1 MENQPLHQR
10 KVVVTLEDGLHMR
23 PMSQI
28 AHATG
33 GFDGEVTI
41 RRAGGPAVNAKSIFD
56 LLTLRAEN
64 GMELVLAAR
73 GEGAAELLD
82 RLVAMFDSNFEWDS
96 SDSSED
102 EFAEEEEPPSASE
115 MLGPCPQT
123 AEPE

>member
-1 MENQPLHQR
+1 MENQTFSQR

-28 AHATG
+28 AHMAG

-41 RRAGGPAVNAKSIFD
+41 QRADGPAVNAKSIFD

-64 GMELVLAAR
+64 GTELVLKAR
-73 GEGAAELLD
+73 GEGAAELLG
-82 RLVAMFDSNFEWDS
+82 RLQALFDSNFEWDS
-96 SDSSED
+96 SDSADD
-102 EFAEEEEPPSASE
+102 EFAEEDDPSSASE

>member
-41 RRAGGPAVNAKSIFD
+41 QRADGPPVNAKSIFD
-56 LLTLRAEN
+56 LLTLRAES
-64 GMELVLAAR
+64 GMELVLRAR
-73 GEGAAELLD
+73 GEGGGELLD
-82 RLVAMFDSNFEWDS
+82 QLVALFDANFEWDS

-102 EFAEEEEPPSASE
+102 EFAEDEEPPSASE
-115 MLGPCPQT
+115 LLGPCRQT